1 MQKKYNRRIE
11 QNSYNE
17 PFFFFIKIKLFTDL
31 STLTLEGLISQV
43 HIQEV

>member
-17 PFFFFIKIKLFTDL
+17 LFFFIKIKLFTDL